1 MSDERDTIETSS
13 DALYH
18 LAELAEAGIAAA
30 SLVHEVR
37 QPLFALRTLAQLGSA
52 RGPDGRVASMDDVLE
67 LVDHLDSLLSAWSD
81 VGRHEEPRL
90 YDVRE
95 VVIRVVRMLEG
106 RRRQVRAT
114 VDSGTNGASLFTVG
128 SPSAPRQVAL
138 NLLLNAFDAV
148 EGADLREVVVELEA
162 DDEAIYLSVRD
173 TGPGISAAIADTLFE
188 PFVTTKP
195 ADRGT
200 GLGLYVARRLCREH
214 GGDLV
219 VEPPGSGASRGA
231 VLHASFR
238 RTLPSV
244 DP

>member
-1 MSDERDTIETSS
+1 MKLDP

-37 QPLFALRTLAQLGSA
+37 QPIFALRTLAQLGRA
-52 RGPDGRVASMDDVLE
+52 RRDRGEAPEVSMDEVLE
-67 LVDHLDSLLSAWSD
+67 LVDHLESVLSAWSD
-81 VGRHEEPRL
+81 VGRREAPRL

-95 VVIRVVRMLEG
+95 VARGVVQMLEG
-106 RRRQVRAT
+106 RRRQVRARLDL
-114 VDSGTNGASLFTVG
+114 VDGAAVFTEG
-128 SPSAPRQVAL
+128 PPSVARQVAL
-138 NLLLNAFDAV
+138 NLCLNALDAV
-148 EGADLREVVVELEA
+148 EDVDGERVVTLELA
-162 DDEAIYLSVRD
+162 TPQDQIHLVVRD
-173 TGPGISAAIADTLFE
+173 SGAGIPDAISDSLFD

-195 ADRGT
+195 QDRGT

-219 VEPPGSGASRGA
+219 VLDSEQGA
-231 VLHASFR
+231 VLQASFR